1 MKKLISNRQEH
12 TCSSRGESMAASS
25 SSLLDAKGRL
35 SKREWEIEG
44 DADDWALVVVR
55 GGEAILLAEVGDD

>member
-1 MKKLISNRQEH
+1 
-12 TCSSRGESMAASS
+12 MAASS